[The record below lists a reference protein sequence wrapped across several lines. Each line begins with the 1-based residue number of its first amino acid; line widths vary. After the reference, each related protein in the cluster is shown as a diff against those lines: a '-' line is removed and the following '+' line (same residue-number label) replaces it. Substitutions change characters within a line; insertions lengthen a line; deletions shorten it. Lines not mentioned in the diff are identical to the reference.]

1 MSIRLLFVDVYWFN
15 ENGVLEGPGYIAL
28 RSGIIEG
35 MGIGEPPEE
44 MQYAEYL
51 AGGSGRVVLPG
62 FILGP
67 IVPETYMFK
76 DAISVY
82 DALDIVKG
90 SSRISKYIANLG
102 SEEAYYASLMMFYE
116 AAMNGYTSVIAVSPN
131 AGAVTRAL
139 EDSGL
144 YGLVLV
150 PEECGY
156 YHGGL
161 SASEQTS
168 LQRVKLGKIYCRSRP
183 KGEGVELADDG
194 LVYVEG
200 EPLFELPP
208 WNGEAVPGPGTALAA
223 NPWPL
228 LSGLYKLEPLK
239 VYKQLTLTGYYL
251 LDSSYQLY
259 KGQANLVVVDSSEP
273 PSWLIPQRG
282 ITVKYLS
289 PSRPRVETV
298 VSMGRIVIDG
308 GEHMY
313 IGSSKADEARKKLSK
328 LLRSF
333 TDD

>member
-1 MSIRLLFVDVYWFN
+1 MSVRLLFVDVYWFD

-76 DAISVY
+76 DSISVD
-82 DALDIVKG
+82 DALEVVKG
-90 SSRISKYIANLG
+90 SSKVSKYIANLG

-116 AAMNGYTSVIAVSPN
+116 AAMNGYTGVIAISPN
-131 AGAVTRAL
+131 ADAVARAL

-150 PEECGY
+150 PEECGH
-156 YHGGL
+156 YHDRL
-161 SASEQTS
+161 SVSEQTS
-168 LQRVKLGKIYCRSRP
+168 FQRVKLGKIYCRSRP

-208 WNGEAVPGPGTALAA
+208 WSGEAVPGPGTALAA

-228 LSGLYKLEPLK
+228 LSGLYKSEPLK

-251 LDSSYQLY
+251 LDGSYQLY
-259 KGQANLVVVDSSEP
+259 KGQANLVVVNSSEP

-313 IGSSKADEARKKLSK
+313 IGLSKVDEARNKLSG
-328 LLRSF
+328 LLRGLA
-333 TDD
+333 DD